1 MKYICTYCNIYAY
14 DEEKGDPDTELE
26 PGTLVR

>member
-14 DEEKGDPDTELE
+14 DEDKGDPETNLE
-26 PGTLVR
+26 PGTV